1 MNGLVDYLAEK
12 SQMPVKKA
20 VAKRVYINN
29 AAELLQNPAYTQ
41 VLSLLLFANENCEK
55 KEVITPREEVAPQIT
70 EPEVKV
76 EEQVEEN
83 AEPKKPKKEK
93 KQKDGKQ
100 TTLFGFFEKI
110 QNFGGTMFND
120 EE

>member
-1 MNGLVDYLAEK
+1 M
-12 SQMPVKKA
+12 SVKRA

-29 AAELLQNPAYTQ
+29 AAELLQNPLYTQ
-41 VLSLLLFANENCEK
+41 ALSLLLFANENCEK
-55 KEVITPREEVAPQIT
+55 KEIPVAEPTPVVNTTVTQAPPVIEE
-70 EPEVKV
+70 E
-76 EEQVEEN
+76 EEQ
-83 AEPKKPKKEK
+83 PKKSKKEK

-100 TTLFGFFEKI
+100 TSLFGFFEKI

>member
-1 MNGLVDYLAEK
+1 
-12 SQMPVKKA
+12 
-20 VAKRVYINN
+20 
-29 AAELLQNPAYTQ
+29 
-41 VLSLLLFANENCEK
+41 LFANENCEK
-55 KEVITPREEVAPQIT
+55 KEEALKAAPVYT
-70 EPEVKV
+70 LPAPV
-76 EEQVEEN
+76 
-83 AEPKKPKKEK
+83 AEPKAKPELVEEDEEPEPKKKSK